1 MDNEHVW
8 TFVEAIYRANFYTI
22 RVLALDTIIADNECH
37 NLLYCRKWGAI
48 LANVSLL
55 SSAKYRAEISR

>member
-8 TFVEAIYRANFYTI
+8 TFVEAIYRANLYTI
-22 RVLALDTIIADNECH
+22 RVLALDTVIADNECH
-37 NLLYCRKWGAI
+37 SRLYYRKWGAI

-55 SSAKYRAEISR
+55 SSAKYSAEILR